1 MINIRR
7 NHDRYR
13 RFNLARIIG
22 PEKFEPRKLEPRKL
36 KPEKFEPEKFEPRK
50 LEPEKFTGHFFLS
63 LNEAMPS

>member
-22 PEKFEPRKLEPRKL
+22 PEKFEPRKL